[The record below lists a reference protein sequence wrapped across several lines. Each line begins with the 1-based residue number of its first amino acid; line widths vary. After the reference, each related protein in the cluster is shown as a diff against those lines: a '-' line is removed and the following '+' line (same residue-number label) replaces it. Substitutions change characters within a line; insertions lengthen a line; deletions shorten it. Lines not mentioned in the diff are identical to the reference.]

1 MRHTMRALLLLFGGL
16 ATVQACSGSKQENG
30 TGISCVA
37 DGVCQPQCAAD
48 PDCAGAAMGGSS
60 GSGTV
65 GSGGAGSAPP
75 SSCSGAVRYENNGDD
90 TVTDCQTKL
99 VWEWDVQREGT
110 AVERDWGVYP
120 RQQALDYCAGLTLA
134 GKSDW
139 YLATAQEL
147 TTIWT
152 GPGGGGGTESSQ
164 ICKWN
169 PVFDLPS
176 WQSGFPMCGSYWTS
190 TAGSSQY
197 PAVIFD
203 FHNTG
208 GGASAAYDSGVALKR
223 CVRGGSGPGT
233 GSPTG
238 TGGSGGTNLC
248 SSPYRCNP
256 AQKTYNFGSGVTDKF
271 AYLLEKCDP
280 ATGTFSTAQDCS
292 ALTGDGRGC
301 RCDAVTTGTAPKY
314 AECVGLDG
322 KVCNGINYTW

>member
-1 MRHTMRALLLLFGGL
+1 MRALLLFFGGL
-16 ATVQACSGSKQENG
+16 ATVLACGSSNQQDG
-30 TGISCVA
+30 TG
-37 DGVCQPQCAAD
+37 
-48 PDCAGAAMGGSS
+48 GG
-60 GSGTV
+60 
-65 GSGGAGSAPP
+65 APP
-75 SSCSGAVRYENNGDD
+75 SSCSGAVRYENNGDG

-110 AVERDWGVYP
+110 AAEQNWRMYTC
-120 RQQALDYCAGLTLA
+120 QQAQNYCAGLTLA
-134 GKSDW
+134 GKSGW
-139 YLATAQEL
+139 YLATVEEL

-152 GPGGGGGTESSQ
+152 GPGGGGGTESSTT
-164 ICKWN
+164 CAWN

-176 WQSGFPMCGSYWTS
+176 WQGGMSKCGYCTS
-190 TAGSSQY
+190 TAASSPGNAVYFGFNSAGAAAFAGSDQ
-197 PAVIFD
+197 
-203 FHNTG
+203 G
-208 GGASAAYDSGVALKR
+208 YDLKR
-223 CVRGGSGPGT
+223 CVHGGSGPGT

-322 KVCNGINYTW
+322 EVCNGINYTW